1 MAGMLQKLKIDYQR
15 TCSCPP
21 NHLNCMDAKEWMKSQ
36 VALWEFSYNGR
47 DLRDKKLHPA
57 VFPVGLPK
65 KVIQLFSHKGELV
78 LDPFVGS
85 GTTLV
90 AAQDLERNAV
100 GFDLKKEY
108 VDLSYS
114 RLKQS
119 TLTSNTKQL
128 AIKDNALNIPNYF
141 KEETIALS
149 VTSPPYANMLN
160 RKRKNKSMRG
170 DLRKNEHYN
179 TVQQYSNDPAD
190 LGTMQTEEYALLI
203 EKIYTGILPLL
214 KPGSHAVINITDL
227 WWEGHRLPLHMD
239 IINSMKRAG
248 YEFRNTIIWDRRN
261 IVNKAGIFG
270 WPKNYITLGTTF
282 EYILD
287 FIKPIKA

>member
-1 MAGMLQKLKIDYQR
+1 MAGMLQKLKIDNQR

-21 NHLNCMDAKEWMKSQ
+21 NHLNCMDAKYWMKSQ

-47 DLRDKKLHPA
+47 DLRDKNLHPA

-65 KVIQLFSHKGELV
+65 KVIELFSHKGELV

-119 TLTSNTKQL
+119 TLTSNTRQL
-128 AIKDNALNIPNYF
+128 AIKDNAVFIAVFFTSSPSPI
-141 KEETIALS
+141 TIF
-149 VTSPPYANMLN
+149 
-160 RKRKNKSMRG
+160 
-170 DLRKNEHYN
+170 
-179 TVQQYSNDPAD
+179 
-190 LGTMQTEEYALLI
+190 
-203 EKIYTGILPLL
+203 
-214 KPGSHAVINITDL
+214 IT
-227 WWEGHRLPLHMD
+227 
-239 IINSMKRAG
+239 
-248 YEFRNTIIWDRRN
+248 
-261 IVNKAGIFG
+261 
-270 WPKNYITLGTTF
+270 
-282 EYILD
+282 
-287 FIKPIKA
+287 